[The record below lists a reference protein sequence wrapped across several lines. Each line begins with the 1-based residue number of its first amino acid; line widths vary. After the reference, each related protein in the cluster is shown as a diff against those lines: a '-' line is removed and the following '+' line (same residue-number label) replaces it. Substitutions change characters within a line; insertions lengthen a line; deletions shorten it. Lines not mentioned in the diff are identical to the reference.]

1 MKPTSKKTKLRIIL
15 IIILAVSVASAWV
28 LSFYMFED
36 F

>member
-1 MKPTSKKTKLRIIL
+1 MTNLKVVLIL
-15 IIILAVSVASAWV
+15 VLAALLASAWV